1 MIKYFKLI
9 LLVAFFYFPA
19 GISARDINLDEIY
32 IKKNSSLAKKLAA
45 EKLEVYN
52 KAGAVFVDRN
62 VVFSGWISGD
72 EIIYIK
78 EAGSGNT
85 NYVYKYKPRDR
96 KAVEICRL
104 HGLITIARVSPNG
117 RFLVLK
123 RLIRNAG
130 IIPKGELI
138 IINISSAEVK
148 IQSSAYAFLDFN
160 ITDEGNSIIFEKYG
174 GIIEYFFDTEIQS
187 ELLLKKKYN
196 EISGNNNPSIAYLS
210 PDRQKI
216 LVLNGSGGSYKAK
229 LIYFNKNE
237 SSLFKTISSAS
248 ELFWLNNISFVYRS
262 GYAGNY
268 SVNIYNIKE
277 NKKTILLKQSL
288 NTNINYSVHSGKVA
302 FLKEQLICFYNMPG
316 NKVVNTGLEGEDISF
331 APNDRFVSLFLKK
344 LFIVSSNSLEKKHI
358 ELKRSWGLIHQM
370 YIDLLEKKDELENE
384 YSRNYI
390 ERKIRV
396 YKELIDYNF

>member
-1 MIKYFKLI
+1 LVKYFKLI
-9 LLVAFFYFPA
+9 LLVVFFCSPVD
-19 GISARDINLDEIY
+19 ISARDINLDEIY
-32 IKKNSSLAKKLAA
+32 LKKNSSLLKKLSA
-45 EKLEVYN
+45 EKLEAYN

-62 VVFSGWISGD
+62 VIFSGWISGN

-78 EAGSGNT
+78 EAGSSNT
-85 NYVYKYKPRDR
+85 NYLYKYKLRDR
-96 KAVEICRL
+96 KATELCRL
-104 HGLITIARVSPNG
+104 HGLITTARVTPNG
-117 RFLVLK
+117 RYIVLK
-123 RLIRNAG
+123 RLVRNAG
-130 IIPKGELI
+130 FIPKGELI

-148 IQSSAYAFLDFN
+148 IQSSAYAFLDFY
-160 ITDEGNSIIFEKYG
+160 ITDEGNSIIFEKG
-174 GIIEYFFDTEIQS
+174 SGITEYFFDTEIQS

-196 EISGNNNPSIAYLS
+196 EICGNNNPSVAYLS

-229 LIYFNKNE
+229 LIYNNKNE

-248 ELFWLNNISFVYRS
+248 ELFWLNNFSFVYRS

-277 NKKTILLKQSL
+277 NKKTVLLKQSL
-288 NTNINYSVHSGKVA
+288 NTNINYSGYSGKIA
-302 FLKEQLICFYNMPG
+302 FLKDQLICFYNISG
-316 NKVVNTGLEGEDISF
+316 NKVINTGLEGEDVSF
-331 APNDRFVSLFLKK
+331 APNDKFVSLFLKK

-358 ELKRSWGLIHQM
+358 EIKRSWRLIHQM
-370 YIDLLEKKDELENE
+370 YNDLLETQGEFENE
-384 YSRNYI
+384 YSRSYI